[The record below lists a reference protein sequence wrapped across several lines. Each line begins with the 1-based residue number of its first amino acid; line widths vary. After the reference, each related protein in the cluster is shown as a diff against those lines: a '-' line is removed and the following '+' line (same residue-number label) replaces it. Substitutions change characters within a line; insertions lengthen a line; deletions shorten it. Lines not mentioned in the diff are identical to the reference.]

1 MKKWFATL
9 KEARAYLEN
18 LDAYTALDYSVFRS
32 LTRKAKPYFVGT
44 YLDWLEY

>member
-9 KEARAYLEN
+9 KEARAYLKTI
-18 LDAYTALDYSVFRS
+18 DAYTAIDYRVFRS
-32 LTRKAKPYFVGT
+32 LTRKAKSYFVGT